1 MHKRLDEELPATQA
15 GFRTGRGTRDQISNI
30 RRIMEKLKERK
41 RQLILC
47 FIDYAKAFDCVD
59 HSLLLSIMRDM
70 GFPEHIIHLLHELY
84 RNQCAVVRTES
95 GESDEFGI
103 GKGVRQGC
111 ILSPHLFNLY
121 GEHIMRKA
129 LSNMEMGVSIGGR
142 LINELRYADDTS
154 LIAETIQDMN
164 TLLQKLKVESEKCGL
179 YLNVDKTK
187 IMKTTADDNHIFV
200 DGKEVEEVN
209 NFNFLS
215 SMIRPDGDCEKE
227 IDRRLAMGRS
237 AVGKLQKIWKNH
249 DIRLVTKIRLMR
261 SLVFSIVLYGAEAW
275 TLKTRSRKRI
285 DAFEMWSW
293 RRMLSIHWSERQTNA
308 SVLDRVYRPNS
319 LLNLIHRAQLTYF
332 GHAARKPD
340 DSIEK
345 IAILG
350 MVEGSRGRGRPP
362 TRWTDNIKSL
372 TGMQLYEAL
381 TMAQNRV
388 DWREMV
394 MAVTSNRNG

>member
-1 MHKRLDEELPATQA
+1 MFSEIKAAVKKLKSGKSPGDDKIAAELIKAMDDTGLAKLCSLCNSIWKHKHWPNDWLKSVFITIPKKGDATLCKNNRTIALISHTSKVLLYVIVERMRKRLDDELPATQA
-15 GFRTGRGTRDQISNI
+15 GFRAGRGTRDQISNI

-59 HSLLLSIMRDM
+59 HGLLLSITRDM

-84 RNQCAVVRTES
+84 RNQCTVVRTVS

-164 TLLQKLKVESEKCGL
+164 TLLQNLKEESEKCGL

-209 NFNFLS
+209 NFNFLG

-237 AVGKLQKIWKNH
+237 AVGSY
-249 DIRLVTKIRLMR
+249 RR
-261 SLVFSIVLYGAEAW
+261 YG
-275 TLKTRSRKRI
+275 R
-285 DAFEMWSW
+285 
-293 RRMLSIHWSERQTNA
+293 
-308 SVLDRVYRPNS
+308 
-319 LLNLIHRAQLTYF
+319 
-332 GHAARKPD
+332 
-340 DSIEK
+340 
-345 IAILG
+345 
-350 MVEGSRGRGRPP
+350 
-362 TRWTDNIKSL
+362 
-372 TGMQLYEAL
+372 
-381 TMAQNRV
+381 TM
-388 DWREMV
+388 
-394 MAVTSNRNG
+394 TSG